1 MPNTGGGNDLTI
13 DKLMLEVASDS
24 AGAEKSI
31 DRLTASLSGL
41 NTSLKKIGNNAGA
54 VRNVVKSLS
63 MLSTIK
69 IPSLSKMVN
78 QLEKLGMIDFS
89 NLDKLKLDINLS
101 GLSDAEKKAIA
112 VRNTLESFKPQAKEV
127 SKQLQQAFSLDSN
140 ATAQVRNAINQYYKA
155 VAEGGDKAQRT
166 DILTGLQQTIINA
179 GSVARTT
186 VDSTYSYLNEKQKE
200 FLQEFGGGKKLFI
213 PSDQLANAFGL
224 HAGDAGKRL
233 GENLQY
239 VVTDAMKGIKIDDSA
254 WSEIIDNYG
263 NGRLFGSGELE
274 NLHETADR
282 VTVIINK
289 LKELKDVSSQR
300 IALSE
305 AITSPDTDTWQA
317 ASNAVSESVSKS
329 IRGSKAEI
337 EAAMQSQYEKFSMQ
351 IPLDISVD
359 QARFENQIRAAIEQA
374 RHADY
379 GKIDVDLKVSTE
391 KLKNSVTQALSGGD
405 VKDIQGLVGG
415 LHDMVSA
422 MREMSQI
429 DVKSSGITTF
439 VNALA
444 RLSKESA
451 NFNKEFAPTTFQ
463 QLSDGIKSLSGTE
476 EIAKSFGTFINS
488 INRFIGSS
496 KNMQATVEVFPSLSS
511 QIQSFF
517 TSMSQTTISDNTVRM
532 AEALAEISKSG
543 RRAGAAMQSL
553 GESARES
560 GIQFSAFN
568 KVTESIKFGFKS
580 LLTLFKKFGSGAV
593 SALKSVISKVKELGK
608 TKDSVNTL
616 HFSLK
621 NLLTTLIGF
630 HGIRGVFNWTK
641 DAIKAGADLTEIDH
655 IVESV
660 YGNMSDSVKNWA
672 DNMIENYGIASSD
685 AKRYAGTLTAMAQAS
700 GVTADK
706 AAALGM
712 NLTEAAGDLS
722 AFFNIGTAESFQ
734 KIQSGLAGQ
743 VRPLRSLGIDLSVA
757 TLKEFA
763 LEQGIT
769 KSYTAMTQA
778 EKVMLRYSYI
788 MNVLRADTE
797 RGIGVLGD
805 YSRTQYSFANSSRKL
820 MAYLSAIKTQIGA
833 GLAAAIRPAIV
844 ALNTLMAR
852 LLKAAQA
859 FAAFMKTL
867 FPFKNG
873 ASGLALGDAAAY
885 TDDMADSADSAADG
899 FGDADDAVKK
909 LKKDLSVLPFDEL
922 NQLNKDRESATSGK
936 GSGAGAV
943 SGPIDF
949 GLGEGLFD
957 LAIDETKHE
966 LSELEEYVNDWA
978 KRIKEAFDKK
988 DWDGLG
994 TAIATGIN
1002 DGIEELYRILDPQV
1016 AADKINPFV
1025 DAVSTTL
1032 NSLIT
1037 AIHWNTLGKTIGNGV
1052 NIIVNAANRL
1062 IDPETGIN
1070 WTNIGTQF
1078 ADGANGFVSQLDF
1091 DALGTLFANKFNI
1104 FWEVA
1109 SGFVTKFDWESLGTQ
1124 MSTGANGFIKKI
1136 DFHAIKVTFTDG
1148 INGITDAT
1156 RQFIKDFKAE
1166 DFGTSIAS
1174 LITGIVKDIHW
1185 QDIGTALSEI
1195 WNKAWSMLSSFIS
1208 ELGNSNGLTTED
1220 ALAEKLSIKNSKN
1233 LTYNISGGGTGIGEA
1248 LTKALKGAIDNF
1260 KVDDLKTSINTLVQ
1274 KVATDIAQ
1282 VFGKT
1287 EMWYDLGHKIGDAI
1301 AGIFGNKD
1309 NAEKAA
1315 NAFNAIVDG
1324 LGSLLGGAIDALT
1337 SKKKEIFD
1345 GIVKFL
1351 EDLDW
1356 GDIFNIVGF
1365 FAGLELIKALPAIIA
1380 RCGLK
1385 EGLIGAVTSLFKE
1398 TAAAEAV
1405 ATSGGSIFA
1414 SLKTAL
1420 TGPAGILSAVVLVT
1434 DAVTDLT
1441 DAMRGGNGKKTV
1453 FGGAVDSFLNEL
1465 QGLGGISEGVREKM
1479 FLLKEQVEDGK
1490 LSAEDFGIQLSK
1502 ALTDGGVSAEEAQA
1516 LIKSLGERIGGL
1528 NDDQIS
1534 VLLGLIKSMPS
1545 TTNEA
1550 KDALEQLGIDG
1561 AQAYDDI
1568 SQAIADYSADREG
1581 MNLVEG
1587 QMLRELLANYQ
1598 SSGTGIKTALK
1609 GVIDKWVEMG
1619 GKPEQIKTAIERYMG
1634 PEARR
1639 ILFDTGTTISNLA
1652 TNLGM
1657 AKEKAEKFGSQ
1668 METSGKLAS
1677 AATEKAKDYNETT
1690 EKAPSLLNTLS
1701 TLVGGLATTLITSLG
1716 SKTEYS
1722 EAMKGNVEGAGT
1734 SITDNESLVTDA
1746 MGTVVKDTLAQVTG
1760 ASEDAKESGKSIN
1773 DGVATGM
1780 TENSEVV
1787 KTAGKSMGENVLVGF
1802 TDYIETGSPS
1812 KLFTR
1817 ESKPIPEGVGKGITD
1832 NISIVT
1838 AAIDQLCRDMKTEFN
1853 TKLNGENGL
1862 GSVLNTSGA
1871 TLVSKIISGMNS
1883 KLSLLKDKA
1892 DDVTDK
1898 IKDLKD
1904 DLVGMKSDFYNAGQD
1919 LAENFADGLASV
1931 SIPTPDIYVSS
1942 WTPWTVQTA
1951 DQTISFDIPY
1961 FTAGWKRYAK
1971 GGFFN
1976 RPLAGILGE
1985 AGDEAAIPLENRH
1998 VMSRIADAIVD
2009 NSGGGLGVSKQDI
2022 VDAVVYAMAANANNQ
2037 PPINVTATLYTED
2050 NEVLARSVER
2060 GQRSR
2065 NMRFNP
2071 TTAY

>member
-1 MPNTGGGNDLTI
+1 MPDVSI
-13 DKLMLEVASDS
+13 DSIQLEVASSSSD
-24 AGAEKSI
+24 AEKSLE
-31 DRLTASLSGL
+31 RLSASLMGL
-41 NTSLKKIGNNAGA
+41 NKVLGKVGSNAGRLQSM
-54 VRNVVKSLS
+54 VNSLS
-63 MLSTIK
+63 ALSRLK
-69 IPSLSKMVN
+69 IPSFSKAVEQLTKLSQIDLKN
-78 QLEKLGMIDFS
+78 LEKI
-89 NLDKLKLDINLS
+89 NLDINLS

-127 SKQLQQAFSLDSN
+127 SKQLQQAFSLDGN
-140 ATAQVRNAINQYYKA
+140 ATAQVRSAIQQYYKA
-155 VAEGGDKAQRT
+155 IAEGGDKAQRT

-289 LKELKDVSSQR
+289 LKELKNVSSQR

-305 AITSPDTDTWQA
+305 AITSPDTATWQA

-415 LHDMVSA
+415 LNDMVAA

-496 KNMQATVEVFPSLSS
+496 KNMKATVEVFPSLSS

-517 TSMSQTTISDNTVRM
+517 TAISQTPISDNTVRM
-532 AEALAEISKSG
+532 AEALAEISRSG

-641 DAIKAGADLTEIDH
+641 DAVKAGADLTEIDH

-672 DNMIENYGIASSD
+672 DNMIENYGIASSE

-743 VRPLRSLGIDLSVA
+743 VRPLRALGIDLSVA
-757 TLKEFA
+757 TLKEYA

-922 NQLNKDRESATSGK
+922 NQLNKDRESATSGN
-936 GSGAGAV
+936 GSGAGSV
-943 SGPIDF
+943 SSPIDF

-957 LAIDETKHE
+957 LAIDETKKE

-994 TAIATGIN
+994 KAIATGIN

-1016 AADKINPFV
+1016 AEDKINPFV

-1078 ADGANGFVSQLDF
+1078 ASGANGFVSQLDF

-1104 FWEVA
+1104 FWQVA
-1109 SGFVTKFDWESLGTQ
+1109 SGFVTEFDWESLGTQ

-1136 DFHAIKVTFTDG
+1136 DFHAIKTTFTGG
-1148 INGITDAT
+1148 INGLTEAT
-1156 RQFIKDFKAE
+1156 QAFLKDFKAR
-1166 DFGTSIAS
+1166 DFGAEIKN
-1174 LITGIVKDIHW
+1174 LIVGIIDGVKWNELGD
-1185 QDIGTALSEI
+1185 ALAGI
-1195 WNKAWSMLSSFIS
+1195 WNKAWEFLAGFIS
-1208 ELGNSNGLTTED
+1208 GDKSNSGLTVQD
-1220 ALAEKLSIKNSKN
+1220 AISEKLAMKHGGSLKSSSTSSVGKAIHDLLEGAINGI
-1233 LTYNISGGGTGIGEA
+1233 NINDM
-1248 LTKALKGAIDNF
+1248 TKALSSLAVNVADGIATAIGDEKNWKTLGGKVGGVIGGVLGAEGLGEKGSEAVNAVTKAVLDFFKGAIDGLSEHGEDIKKNVSDF
-1260 KVDDLKTSINTLVQ
+1260 LAGLNWTSIM
-1274 KVATDIAQ
+1274 
-1282 VFGKT
+1282 
-1287 EMWYDLGHKIGDAI
+1287 E
-1301 AGIFGNKD
+1301 
-1309 NAEKAA
+1309 
-1315 NAFNAIVDG
+1315 
-1324 LGSLLGGAIDALT
+1324 
-1337 SKKKEIFD
+1337 
-1345 GIVKFL
+1345 
-1351 EDLDW
+1351 
-1356 GDIFNIVGF
+1356 IVG
-1365 FAGLELIKALPAIIA
+1365 AAAMAKLVLSLPKI
-1380 RCGLK
+1380 
-1385 EGLIGAVTSLFKE
+1385 IGAVFIKNAIEKELLKLFGGVSSGNTIVDAGKTLFSKLGSSVKTVFAKTGELAKTLGENVASLFRSVGNTSTVEKAGE
-1398 TAAAEAV
+1398 SIFGSVAKSLSAPLAEAGFIALV
-1405 ATSGGSIFA
+1405 VEATKKVQNLNEAI
-1414 SLKTAL
+1414 
-1420 TGPAGILSAVVLVT
+1420 
-1434 DAVTDLT
+1434 
-1441 DAMRGGNGKKTV
+1441 RGGNGFDTD
-1453 FGGAVDSFLNEL
+1453 GGWAIQQYINK
-1465 QGLGGISEGVREKM
+1465 LGETNKITGDTKDAL
-1479 FLLKEQVEDGK
+1479 FNLKEQWENGEMDDESFYSKFGEILKDGG
-1490 LSAEDFGIQLSK
+1490 LSADSARGAINELRGDVGNFSDEDLKTLDSAITNIGESSETTESILGRFGI
-1502 ALTDGGVSAEEAQA
+1502 TG
-1516 LIKSLGERIGGL
+1516 
-1528 NDDQIS
+1528 
-1534 VLLGLIKSMPS
+1534 
-1545 TTNEA
+1545 
-1550 KDALEQLGIDG
+1550 KDAYDGIKEAINELDTATGDAISRGQVDTYLETFTTGGNDAKEQLGKVLNLMGSLGIETGTLRTLVDQKLGTGVFAALTGESETASTKVSGFLSSMKLSTNGVSEAIDG
-1561 AQAYDDI
+1561 LADKAKKIPEDIATGVTHTQGMPSEII
-1568 SQAIADYSADREG
+1568 SQMSGEMLAKMTLTENGGKSGYEESAEG
-1581 MNLVEG
+1581 IP
-1587 QMLRELLANYQ
+1587 QDSA
-1598 SSGTGIKTALK
+1598 TGI
-1609 GVIDKWVEMG
+1609 E
-1619 GKPEQIKTAIERYMG
+1619 
-1634 PEARR
+1634 
-1639 ILFDTGTTISNLA
+1639 
-1652 TNLGM
+1652 TN
-1657 AKEKAEKFGSQ
+1657 AKVAVDAAE
-1668 METSGKLAS
+1668 
-1677 AATEKAKDYNETT
+1677 
-1690 EKAPSLLNTLS
+1690 TLS
-1701 TLVGGLATTLITSLG
+1701 TDMHDAYENAFTQNGGVYLVS
-1716 SKTEYS
+1716 SKE
-1722 EAMKGNVEGAGT
+1722 
-1734 SITDNESLVTDA
+1734 
-1746 MGTVVKDTLAQVTG
+1746 
-1760 ASEDAKESGKSIN
+1760 
-1773 DGVATGM
+1773 
-1780 TENSEVV
+1780 
-1787 KTAGKSMGENVLVGF
+1787 
-1802 TDYIETGSPS
+1802 
-1812 KLFTR
+1812 
-1817 ESKPIPEGVGKGITD
+1817 IPQDIAKGIVED
-1832 NISIVT
+1832 QHLAVE
-1838 AAIDQLCRDMKTEFN
+1838 AIRTLCNKMKTEFD
-1853 TKLNGENGL
+1853 TKFNGENGL
-1862 GSVLNTSGA
+1862 GSALNKSGA

-1883 KLSLLKDKA
+1883 KLDLLKDKA
-1892 DDVTDK
+1892 GDVTDK

-1919 LAENFADGLASV
+1919 LADNFADGLASV

-1998 VMSRIADAIVD
+1998 VMSRIASAIVE
-2009 NSGGGLGVSKQDI
+2009 NSGGGFGVSKQDI

>member
-31 DRLTASLSGL
+31 DRLTASLMGL

-69 IPSLSKMVN
+69 IPSLTKMVN
-78 QLEKLGMIDFS
+78 QLEKLGMINFS
-89 NLDKLKLDINLS
+89 NLDKLKFDINLS

-127 SKQLQQAFSLDSN
+127 SKQLQQAFNLDSN
-140 ATAQVRNAINQYYKA
+140 ATAQVRSAINQYYKA
-155 VAEGGDKAQRT
+155 IAEGGDKAQRS
-166 DILTGLQQTIINA
+166 DILQGLQQSIISA

-186 VDSTYSYLNEKQKE
+186 IDSSYSYLNEKQKD
-200 FLQEFGGGKKLFI
+200 FLQDFGGGKKIYI
-213 PSDQLANAFGL
+213 PAEQFAS
-224 HAGDAGKRL
+224 GDMERRL
-233 GENLQY
+233 GENLQH
-239 VVTDAMKGIKIDDSA
+239 VVTNAMKGVKIDDNA
-254 WSEIIDNYG
+254 WQSVISNYG
-263 NGRLFGSGELE
+263 NGQLFQSGELE
-274 NLHETADR
+274 NLKSTSER
-282 VTVIINK
+282 VAAIINK
-289 LKELKDVSSQR
+289 VKELRDVASQR
-300 IALSE
+300 IPLSE
-305 AITSPDTDTWQA
+305 AITSPDVNTWQN
-317 ASNAVSESVSKS
+317 ASNAVSDSVKKAIS
-329 IRGSKAEI
+329 GSRSEI
-337 EAAMQSQYEKFSMQ
+337 EAAMQGEYSKFSMQ
-351 IPLDISVD
+351 IPLDVTVD
-359 QARFENQIRAAIEQA
+359 QARFENQIRAAVQQA
-374 RHADY
+374 RQADY
-379 GKIDVDLKVSTE
+379 GKIDVDLKVSTD
-391 KLKNSVTQALSGGD
+391 KLKNSITQALSGAN
-405 VKDIQGLVGG
+405 VKDIQGITTELFN
-415 LHDMVSA
+415 MISA
-422 MREMSQI
+422 LREMNQM
-429 DVKSSGITTF
+429 DVKSTGLSAF
-439 VNALA
+439 VGSLS
-444 RLSKESA
+444 RLSKESK
-451 NFNKEFAPTTFQ
+451 NFDVGFMPVAFKQIA
-463 QLSDGIKSLSGTE
+463 DGIKGLSGTE
-476 EIAKSFGTFINS
+476 EVAKSFGTFINS
-488 INRFIGSS
+488 INRFVGSS
-496 KNMQATVEVFPSLSS
+496 KRMKETADAFPYLTK
-511 QIQSFF
+511 QIYSFF
-517 TSMSQTTISDNTVRM
+517 ETMSQMGIPDETVRM
-532 AEALAEISKSG
+532 IESLAEISRNG
-543 RRAGAAMQSL
+543 RKAGAAMQSL

-593 SALKSVISKVKELGK
+593 TALKSVISKIKELGK

-672 DNMIENYGIASSD
+672 DNMIEDYGIASSE

-743 VRPLRSLGIDLSVA
+743 VRPLRALGIDLSVA
-757 TLKEFA
+757 TLKEYA

-844 ALNTLMAR
+844 ALNTLMSR

-957 LAIDETKHE
+957 LAIDETKKE

-1078 ADGANGFVSQLDF
+1078 ADGANGFVDQVDF
-1091 DALGTLFANKFNI
+1091 DAVGTLFANKFNI

-1109 SGFVTKFDWESLGTQ
+1109 SGFVNNFNWEKLGAQ

-1136 DFHAIKVTFTDG
+1136 DFHAIKTTFTGG
-1148 INGITDAT
+1148 INGLTEAT
-1156 RQFIKDFKAE
+1156 QAFLKDFKAR
-1166 DFGTSIAS
+1166 DFGAEIKN
-1174 LITGIVKDIHW
+1174 LIVGIIDGVKWNELGD
-1185 QDIGTALSEI
+1185 ALAGI
-1195 WNKAWSMLSSFIS
+1195 WNKAWEFLAGFISGNKSNSGLTVQDAISEKLAMKHGGSLKSSNVSSVGNAIHDLLEGAINGISVNDMTSALSSLAVNVADGIATAIGDEKNWKTLGGKVGSVIGGVLGAEGLGEKGS
-1208 ELGNSNGLTTED
+1208 EAVN
-1220 ALAEKLSIKNSKN
+1220 AV
-1233 LTYNISGGGTGIGEA
+1233 
-1248 LTKALKGAIDNF
+1248 TKAILDFFKGA
-1260 KVDDLKTSINTLVQ
+1260 
-1274 KVATDIAQ
+1274 
-1282 VFGKT
+1282 
-1287 EMWYDLGHKIGDAI
+1287 
-1301 AGIFGNKD
+1301 
-1309 NAEKAA
+1309 
-1315 NAFNAIVDG
+1315 VDG
-1324 LGSLLGGAIDALT
+1324 LSEHG
-1337 SKKKEIFD
+1337 
-1345 GIVKFL
+1345 
-1351 EDLDW
+1351 ED
-1356 GDIFNIVGF
+1356 IKNNIVRF
-1365 FAGLELIKALPAIIA
+1365 FKGVDWASVMKIVGAFAMGKFVLALPTI
-1380 RCGLK
+1380 
-1385 EGLIGAVTSLFKE
+1385 IGAAFIKSAIEKELLTLFGGVASGGTMTTAGTSLFSKLGSAVKTVFSKTGE
-1398 TAAAEAV
+1398 LAKTLGQHVASLFKSVGNTSTVEKAGESLFSSAAKALSAPLAEAGFIALV
-1405 ATSGGSIFA
+1405 VEATKKVQNLNEAI
-1414 SLKTAL
+1414 
-1420 TGPAGILSAVVLVT
+1420 
-1434 DAVTDLT
+1434 
-1441 DAMRGGNGKKTV
+1441 RGGNGFDTD
-1453 FGGAVDSFLNEL
+1453 GGWAIQQYINK
-1465 QGLGGISEGVREKM
+1465 LGETNKITGETKDAL
-1479 FLLKEQVEDGK
+1479 FNLKEQWENGEMDDESFYSKFGEILKDGG
-1490 LSAEDFGIQLSK
+1490 LSADSARGAINELRGDVGNFSDEDLKTLDSAISNIGESSETTESILGRFG
-1502 ALTDGGVSAEEAQA
+1502 LTG
-1516 LIKSLGERIGGL
+1516 
-1528 NDDQIS
+1528 
-1534 VLLGLIKSMPS
+1534 
-1545 TTNEA
+1545 
-1550 KDALEQLGIDG
+1550 KDAYDGIKNAINELDTVTGDAISRGQVDTYLETFTTGGNDAKEQLGKVLNLMGSLGIETGTLRTLVDQKLGTGVFAALTGESETASTRVSGFLNNMKQSTSGVSESIDG
-1561 AQAYDDI
+1561 
-1568 SQAIADYSADREG
+1568 
-1581 MNLVEG
+1581 
-1587 QMLRELLANYQ
+1587 LA
-1598 SSGTGIKTALK
+1598 
-1609 GVIDKWVEMG
+1609 
-1619 GKPEQIKTAIERYMG
+1619 
-1634 PEARR
+1634 
-1639 ILFDTGTTISNLA
+1639 
-1652 TNLGM
+1652 
-1657 AKEKAEKFGSQ
+1657 
-1668 METSGKLAS
+1668 
-1677 AATEKAKDYNETT
+1677 EKAKKIPEDIATGVTHTQGMPSEIISKMSGEMLAKMTLTENGGKSGYEESAEGIPQDSATGIETNAKVAVDAA
-1690 EKAPSLLNTLS
+1690 ETLS
-1701 TLVGGLATTLITSLG
+1701 TDMHDAYENAFTQNGGVYLVS
-1716 SKTEYS
+1716 SKE
-1722 EAMKGNVEGAGT
+1722 
-1734 SITDNESLVTDA
+1734 
-1746 MGTVVKDTLAQVTG
+1746 
-1760 ASEDAKESGKSIN
+1760 
-1773 DGVATGM
+1773 
-1780 TENSEVV
+1780 
-1787 KTAGKSMGENVLVGF
+1787 
-1802 TDYIETGSPS
+1802 
-1812 KLFTR
+1812 
-1817 ESKPIPEGVGKGITD
+1817 IPQDIAKGIVED
-1832 NISIVT
+1832 QHLAVE
-1838 AAIDQLCRDMKTEFN
+1838 AIQTLCNKMKTEFN

-1862 GSVLNTSGA
+1862 GNLLHTSGA
-1871 TLVSKIISGMNS
+1871 TLVSKIISGMGS
-1883 KLSLLKDKA
+1883 KLVSLGSKVG
-1892 DDVTDK
+1892 DVYDE
-1898 IKDLKD
+1898 IAGLKD
-1904 DLVGMKSDFYNAGQD
+1904 DLEDLSDDFYNAGQD
-1919 LAENFADGLASV
+1919 LADSFADGLSSV
-1931 SIPTPDIYVSS
+1931 SIPIPDIRVSS
-1942 WTPWTVQTA
+1942 WTPWTVETA
-1951 DQTISFDIPY
+1951 DQIINFDIPN
-1961 FTAGWKRYAK
+1961 FTANWKRYAK

-1998 VMSRIADAIVD
+1998 VMSRIASAIVE
-2009 NSGGGLGVSKQDI
+2009 NSGGGFGVSKQDI

-2071 TTAY
+2071 TTAD